1 MQMYFRVKHFDRY
14 VGILVVLAII
24 LAVVALIFV
33 GRGQK
38 WFAKRAPYKVIFSK
52 VQGLKTGTPVT
63 ISGMEVGNVKS
74 LRLNPQ
80 SKVELMIEILQR
92 YQENIR
98 QDSQATI
105 AMALIGGKT
114 IEITVGSPEKPALP
128 AGSTIPSLEPK
139 EITDLL
145 KEIDLKGSL
154 KKIDEVLDNLK
165 SITHKLDDPKGPLFR
180 TLGNLEFV
188 TSQLKNGQGGMGAI
202 LQDSKIHG
210 EINAAIGQV
219 RRSLSN
225 VEEITR
231 NAAQVSQNLPP
242 LMGEVDRSVKEVPK
256 LIEELKKGLAE
267 LPPILEDVKK
277 TTAHT
282 PAIAENVKEITQDG
296 KGVVKDV
303 KEITGNVKKASP
315 QIPEL
320 MTTTQETTE
329 DTDKLIRGL
338 QNHWLLRGSMPK
350 GPREMSP
357 AVDQRESPYE
367 KIGETN
373 R

>member
-14 VGILVVLAII
+14 VGILVILAII
-24 LAVVALIFV
+24 LAVVALVFV

-38 WFAKRAPYKVIFSK
+38 WFAKRVSYKVVFNK
-52 VQGLKTGTPVT
+52 VQGLKPGTPVT

-74 LRLNPQ
+74 LWLNSQ
-80 SKVELMIEILQR
+80 SRVELRIEVLQKYR
-92 YQENIR
+92 ENIR

-114 IEITVGSPEKPALP
+114 VEITVGSPGKPSLP

-165 SITHKLDDPKGPLFR
+165 SITRKLDDPKGSLFR

-188 TSQLKNGQGGMGAI
+188 TSQFKNGRGNVGAI
-202 LQDSKIHG
+202 LQDKKMHG
-210 EINAAIGQV
+210 EVNAAIAQA

-231 NAAQVSQNLPP
+231 NVAQVSKNLPP
-242 LMGEVDRSVKEVPK
+242 LMGEVDRSVKEVPR
-256 LIEELKKGLAE
+256 LVEELKKALAE
-267 LPPILEDVKK
+267 LPPILEEVKK
-277 TTAHT
+277 TTAHA

-315 QIPEL
+315 QVPDL
-320 MTTTQETTE
+320 MATTQETAE
-329 DTDKLIRGL
+329 DTDKLIQEL
-338 QNHWLLRGSMPK
+338 QNHWLLRGSMPTGK
-350 GPREMSP
+350 GESSP
-357 AVDQRESPYE
+357 AVSQRESPYE
-367 KIGETN
+367 KTGETN

>member
-1 MQMYFRVKHFDRY
+1 MQMFFRVRHFDRF
-14 VGILVVLAII
+14 VGILVVFAI
-24 LAVVALIFV
+24 LMAVVALVFV

-38 WFAKRAPYKVIFSK
+38 WFAKRSSYKVVFNK

-74 LRLNPQ
+74 LRLDPQ
-80 SKVELMIEILQR
+80 SKVELVIEVLQR
-92 YQENIR
+92 YQKSIR
-98 QDSQATI
+98 QDSRAAI

-114 IEITVGSPEKPALP
+114 IEITAGSPEKPPLP
-128 AGSTIPSLEPK
+128 SGSTIPSLEPR

-145 KEIDLKGSL
+145 KEVDVKGYL

-165 SITHKLDDPKGPLFR
+165 SITHKLDDPKGSLFR

-188 TSQLKNGQGGMGAI
+188 TSQLKNGQGSVGAI
-202 LQDSKIHG
+202 LQDPKMHG
-210 EINAAIGQV
+210 EINAAIAQA

-225 VEEITR
+225 LEEISR
-231 NAAQVSQNLPP
+231 NAAQASQNLPSV
-242 LMGEVDRSVKEVPK
+242 MGEVDRSVKEVPK
-256 LIEELKKGLAE
+256 LIEELKKALEE

-303 KEITGNVKKASP
+303 KEITGKVKQAAP
-315 QIPEL
+315 GIPDL
-320 MTTTQETTE
+320 LATTQETAE
-329 DTDKLIRGL
+329 DTDKLIQGL
-338 QNHWLLRGSMPK
+338 QNHWLLHGSMPK
-350 GPREMSP
+350 GSKDLSP
-357 AVDQRESPYE
+357 AVGQRESPYE
-367 KIGETN
+367 KTGETN

>member
-1 MQMYFRVKHFDRY
+1 MQMFFRVKHFDRY
-14 VGILVVLAII
+14 VGILVVFAI
-24 LAVVALIFV
+24 LMAVVALVFV

-38 WFAKRAPYKVIFSK
+38 WFAKRSPYKVVFSK

-74 LRLNPQ
+74 LRLDPQ
-80 SKVELMIEILQR
+80 SKVELMIEVLQR
-92 YQENIR
+92 YQGNIR
-98 QDSQATI
+98 QDSRAAI
-105 AMALIGGKT
+105 SMALIGGKT
-114 IEITVGSPEKPALP
+114 IEITVGSPEKSPLP
-128 AGSTIPSLEPK
+128 PGSTIPSLEPR

-145 KEIDLKGSL
+145 KEIDLKGYL
-154 KKIDEVLDNLK
+154 KKIDEVLDNLN
-165 SITHKLDDPKGPLFR
+165 SITHKLDDPKGSLFR

-188 TSQLKNGQGGMGAI
+188 TSQLKNGQGSVGAI
-202 LQDSKIHG
+202 LQDPKMHG
-210 EINAAIGQV
+210 EINAAIAQA

-231 NAAQVSQNLPP
+231 NAAQVSQTLPP

-256 LIEELKKGLAE
+256 LIEEVKKALAE

-282 PAIAENVKEITQDG
+282 PAIAENVKEITA
-296 KGVVKDV
+296 
-303 KEITGNVKKASP
+303 NVKKASP

-329 DTDKLIRGL
+329 DTDKLIQGL
-338 QNHWLLRGSMPK
+338 QRHWLLQGAMSK
-350 GPREMSP
+350 GKEEPSP
-357 AVDQRESPYE
+357 ALGQRESPYE

>member
-1 MQMYFRVKHFDRY
+1 MQMFFRVKHFDRY
-14 VGILVVLAII
+14 VGILVVFAI
-24 LAVVALIFV
+24 LMAVVALVFV

-38 WFAKRAPYKVIFSK
+38 WFAKRSPYKVVFSK

-74 LRLNPQ
+74 LRLDPQ
-80 SKVELMIEILQR
+80 SKVELMIEVLQR
-92 YQENIR
+92 YQGNIR
-98 QDSQATI
+98 QDSQAAI

-114 IEITVGSPEKPALP
+114 IEITVGSPEKPPLP
-128 AGSTIPSLEPK
+128 PGSTIPSLESR

-145 KEIDLKGSL
+145 KEIDLKGYL
-154 KKIDEVLDNLK
+154 KKIDEVLDNLN
-165 SITHKLDDPKGPLFR
+165 SITHKLDDPKGSLFR

-188 TSQLKNGQGGMGAI
+188 TSQLKNGRGSVGAI
-202 LQDSKIHG
+202 LQDPKIHG
-210 EINAAIGQV
+210 EINAAIAQA

-256 LIEELKKGLAE
+256 LLEELKKALAE

-282 PAIAENVKEITQDG
+282 PAIAENVKEITA
-296 KGVVKDV
+296 
-303 KEITGNVKKASP
+303 NVKKASP
-315 QIPEL
+315 QVPEL

-329 DTDKLIRGL
+329 DTDKLIQGL
-338 QNHWLLRGSMPK
+338 QKHWLLRGSMPK
-350 GPREMSP
+350 GEPSP
-357 AVDQRESPYE
+357 ALGQRESPYE

>member
-1 MQMYFRVKHFDRY
+1 MQMFFRVKHFDRY
-14 VGILVVLAII
+14 VGILVVFAI
-24 LAVVALIFV
+24 LMAVVALVFV

-38 WFAKRAPYKVIFSK
+38 WFAKRSPYKVVFSK

-74 LRLNPQ
+74 LRLDPQ
-80 SKVELMIEILQR
+80 SKVELMIEVLQR
-92 YQENIR
+92 YQGNIR
-98 QDSQATI
+98 QDSRAAI
-105 AMALIGGKT
+105 SMALIGGKT
-114 IEITVGSPEKPALP
+114 IEITVGSPEKSPLP
-128 AGSTIPSLEPK
+128 PGSTIPSLEPR

-145 KEIDLKGSL
+145 KEIDLKGYL
-154 KKIDEVLDNLK
+154 KKIDEVLDNLN
-165 SITHKLDDPKGPLFR
+165 SITHKLDDPKGSLFR

-188 TSQLKNGQGGMGAI
+188 TSQIKNGQGSVGAI
-202 LQDSKIHG
+202 LQDPKMHG
-210 EINAAIGQV
+210 EINAAIAQA

-256 LIEELKKGLAE
+256 LIEELKKALVE
-267 LPPILEDVKK
+267 LPRILEDVKK

-282 PAIAENVKEITQDG
+282 PAIAENVKEITA
-296 KGVVKDV
+296 
-303 KEITGNVKKASP
+303 NVKKASP
-315 QIPEL
+315 HIPEL

-329 DTDKLIRGL
+329 DTDKLIQGL
-338 QNHWLLRGSMPK
+338 QKHWLLKGSMPK
-350 GPREMSP
+350 GEPSP
-357 AVDQRESPYE
+357 ALGQRESPYE

>member
-1 MQMYFRVKHFDRY
+1 MQMFFRVKHFDRY
-14 VGILVVLAII
+14 VGILVVFAI
-24 LAVVALIFV
+24 LMAVVALVFV

-38 WFAKRAPYKVIFSK
+38 WFAKRSPYKVVFSK

-80 SKVELMIEILQR
+80 SKVELMIEVLQR
-92 YQENIR
+92 YQGNIR
-98 QDSQATI
+98 QDSQAAI

-114 IEITVGSPEKPALP
+114 IEITVGSPEKPPLP

-139 EITDLL
+139 DITDLL
-145 KEIDLKGSL
+145 KEIDVKGSL
-154 KKIDEVLDNLK
+154 KKIDDVLDNLK

-180 TLGNLEFV
+180 ILGNLEFV
-188 TSQLKNGQGGMGAI
+188 SSQLKNGQGGVGAI
-202 LQDSKIHG
+202 LQDPKMHR
-210 EINAAIGQV
+210 EINAAIAQV

-225 VEEITR
+225 VDEITR
-231 NAAQVSQNLPP
+231 NAAQVSQTLPP

-256 LIEELKKGLAE
+256 LIEELKKALAE
-267 LPPILEDVKK
+267 LPPILEDVKR

-282 PAIAENVKEITQDG
+282 PAIAENVKEIT
-296 KGVVKDV
+296 
-303 KEITGNVKKASP
+303 GNVRKASP

-329 DTDKLIRGL
+329 DTDKLIQGL
-338 QNHWLLRGSMPK
+338 QKHWLLRGSMPQAE
-350 GPREMSP
+350 PSP
-357 AVDQRESPYE
+357 ALGQRESPYE

>member
-1 MQMYFRVKHFDRY
+1 MQMFFRVRHFDRY
-14 VGILVVLAII
+14 VGILVVFAI
-24 LAVVALIFV
+24 LMAVAALVFV

-38 WFAKRAPYKVIFSK
+38 WFAKRSSYKVVFHK

-74 LRLNPQ
+74 LRLDPQ
-80 SKVELMIEILQR
+80 SRVELMIEVLQQ

-98 QDSQATI
+98 QDSHAAI
-105 AMALIGGKT
+105 AAALIGGKT
-114 IEITVGSPEKPALP
+114 IEITVGSPGKPPLP
-128 AGSTIPSLEPK
+128 PGSTIPSLESR

-145 KEIDLKGSL
+145 KEIDLKGYL

-165 SITHKLDDPKGPLFR
+165 SITHKLDDPKGSLFR

-188 TSQLKNGQGGMGAI
+188 TSQLKNGQGSVGAI
-202 LQDSKIHG
+202 LQDPKMHG
-210 EINAAIGQV
+210 EINAAIAQA

-231 NAAQVSQNLPP
+231 NAAQASQNLPS

-256 LIEELKKGLAE
+256 LIEELKKALEE

-303 KEITGNVKKASP
+303 KEITGDVKNAAP
-315 QIPEL
+315 DL
-320 MTTTQETTE
+320 LATTQETSE
-329 DTDKLIRGL
+329 DADRLIQGL

-350 GPREMSP
+350 GPKDLSP
-357 AVDQRESPYE
+357 AVGQRESPYE
-367 KIGETN
+367 KTGERN
-373 R
+373 P

>member
-1 MQMYFRVKHFDRY
+1 MQMFFRVKHFDRY
-14 VGILVVLAII
+14 VGILVVFAI
-24 LAVVALIFV
+24 LMAVVALVFV

-38 WFAKRAPYKVIFSK
+38 WFAKRSPYKVVFSK

-74 LRLNPQ
+74 LRLDPQ
-80 SKVELMIEILQR
+80 SKVELMIEVLQR

-98 QDSQATI
+98 QDSQAAI
-105 AMALIGGKT
+105 AMALIGAKT
-114 IEITVGSPEKPALP
+114 IEITVGSPEKPPLP
-128 AGSTIPSLEPK
+128 PGSTIPSLESK

-145 KEIDLKGSL
+145 KEIDLKGYL

-165 SITHKLDDPKGPLFR
+165 SITHKLDDPKGSLFG

-188 TSQLKNGQGGMGAI
+188 TSQIKNGQGSVGAI
-202 LQDSKIHG
+202 LQDPKMHG
-210 EINAAIGQV
+210 EINAAIAQA

-256 LIEELKKGLAE
+256 LIEELKKALVE
-267 LPPILEDVKK
+267 LPRILEDVKK

-282 PAIAENVKEITQDG
+282 PAIAENVKEITA
-296 KGVVKDV
+296 
-303 KEITGNVKKASP
+303 NVKKASP

-329 DTDKLIRGL
+329 DTDKLIQGL
-338 QNHWLLRGSMPK
+338 QRHWLLQGAMSK
-350 GPREMSP
+350 GKEEPSP
-357 AVDQRESPYE
+357 ALGQRESPYE

>member
-1 MQMYFRVKHFDRY
+1 MQMFFRVKHFDRF
-14 VGILVVLAII
+14 VGILVVFAI
-24 LAVVALIFV
+24 LMAVVALVFV

-38 WFAKRAPYKVIFSK
+38 WFAKRSPYKVVFSR

-74 LRLNPQ
+74 LRLDPQ
-80 SKVELMIEILQR
+80 SKVELMIEVLQR
-92 YQENIR
+92 YQGNIR
-98 QDSQATI
+98 QDSQAAI

-114 IEITVGSPEKPALP
+114 IEITVGSPEKPPLP
-128 AGSTIPSLEPK
+128 PGSTIPSLEPR

-145 KEIDLKGSL
+145 KEIDVKGYL
-154 KKIDEVLDNLK
+154 KKIDDVLDNLK
-165 SITHKLDDPKGPLFR
+165 SITHKLDDPKGSLFR

-188 TSQLKNGQGGMGAI
+188 TSQFKNGQGSVGAI
-202 LQDSKIHG
+202 LQDPKMHG
-210 EINAAIGQV
+210 EINAAIAQA

-256 LIEELKKGLAE
+256 LIEELKKALAE

-282 PAIAENVKEITQDG
+282 PAIAENVKEIT
-296 KGVVKDV
+296 
-303 KEITGNVKKASP
+303 GNVKKASP

-320 MTTTQETTE
+320 LTTTQETTE
-329 DTDKLIRGL
+329 DADKLMQGL
-338 QNHWLLRGSMPK
+338 QKHWLLRGSMPESK
-350 GPREMSP
+350 GEPSP
-357 AVDQRESPYE
+357 ALGQRESPYE

>member
-14 VGILVVLAII
+14 VGILLVLAII
-24 LAVVALIFV
+24 LAIVALVFV

-38 WFAKRAPYKVIFSK
+38 WFAKRVPYKVVFSK

-63 ISGMEVGNVKS
+63 ISGMEVGNVTS

-80 SKVELMIEILQR
+80 SRVELMIEVLQR
-92 YQENIR
+92 YQKNIR

-114 IEITVGSPEKPALP
+114 IEITVGSPEKAPLP
-128 AGSTIPSLEPK
+128 AGSTIPSLDPR

-145 KEIDLKGSL
+145 KEIDVKGSL

-165 SITHKLDDPKGPLFR
+165 SITQKLDDPKGSLFR

-188 TSQLKNGQGGMGAI
+188 TSQLKNGQGNVGAI
-202 LQDSKIHG
+202 LQDSKMHG
-210 EINAAIGQV
+210 EIHAAIAQA
-219 RRSLSN
+219 RRSLTN

-231 NAAQVSQNLPP
+231 HVAQVSQSLPP

-256 LIEELKKGLAE
+256 LIEELKKALAE

-303 KEITGNVKKASP
+303 KEITGNVKKAAP
-315 QIPEL
+315 QVPEL
-320 MTTTQETTE
+320 MRTTQETTE
-329 DTDKLIRGL
+329 DTDKLIQGL

-350 GPREMSP
+350 GPGETPP
-357 AVDQRESPYE
+357 AVGQRESPYE

>member
-1 MQMYFRVKHFDRY
+1 MQMFFRVKHFDRY
-14 VGILVVLAII
+14 VGILVVFAI
-24 LAVVALIFV
+24 LMAVVALVFV

-38 WFAKRAPYKVIFSK
+38 WFAKRSPYKVVFSK

-74 LRLNPQ
+74 LRLDPQ
-80 SKVELMIEILQR
+80 SKVELMIEVLQR
-92 YQENIR
+92 YQGNIR
-98 QDSQATI
+98 QDSQAAI

-114 IEITVGSPEKPALP
+114 IEITVGSPEKPPLP
-128 AGSTIPSLEPK
+128 PGSTIPSLESR

-145 KEIDLKGSL
+145 KEIDLKGYL
-154 KKIDEVLDNLK
+154 KKIDEVLDNLN
-165 SITHKLDDPKGPLFR
+165 SITHKLDDPKGSLFR

-188 TSQLKNGQGGMGAI
+188 TSQLKNGRGSVGAI
-202 LQDSKIHG
+202 LQDPKIHG
-210 EINAAIGQV
+210 EINAAIAQA

-256 LIEELKKGLAE
+256 LLEELKKALAE

-282 PAIAENVKEITQDG
+282 PAIAENVKEITA
-296 KGVVKDV
+296 
-303 KEITGNVKKASP
+303 NVKKASP
-315 QIPEL
+315 QVPEL
-320 MTTTQETTE
+320 LTTTQETTE
-329 DTDKLIRGL
+329 DADKLIQGL
-338 QNHWLLRGSMPK
+338 QKHWLLKGSMPK
-350 GPREMSP
+350 GEPSP
-357 AVDQRESPYE
+357 ALGQRESPYE

>member
-1 MQMYFRVKHFDRY
+1 M
-14 VGILVVLAII
+14 
-24 LAVVALIFV
+24 AVVALVFV

-38 WFAKRAPYKVIFSK
+38 WFAKRAPYKVVFSK
-52 VQGLKTGTPVT
+52 VQGLKPGTPVT

-74 LRLNPQ
+74 LRLDPQ
-80 SKVELMIEILQR
+80 SKVELMIEVLQR
-92 YQENIR
+92 YQGNIR
-98 QDSQATI
+98 QDSQAAI

-114 IEITVGSPEKPALP
+114 IEITVGSPEKPLLP
-128 AGSTIPSLEPK
+128 PGSTIPSLEPK

-145 KEIDLKGSL
+145 KEIDVKGYL
-154 KKIDEVLDNLK
+154 KKIDDVLDNLK
-165 SITHKLDDPKGPLFR
+165 SITHKLDDPKGSLFR

-188 TSQLKNGQGGMGAI
+188 TSQLKNGRGSMGAI
-202 LQDSKIHG
+202 LQDPKMHG
-210 EINAAIGQV
+210 EINAAIAQV

-225 VEEITR
+225 AEEITR

-256 LIEELKKGLAE
+256 LIEELKKVLAE
-267 LPPILEDVKK
+267 LPPILEDIRK

-282 PAIAENVKEITQDG
+282 PAIAENVKGITAD
-296 KGVVKDV
+296 
-303 KEITGNVKKASP
+303 VKKASP

-320 MTTTQETTE
+320 LTTTQETTE
-329 DTDKLIRGL
+329 DTDKLIQGL
-338 QNHWLLRGSMPK
+338 QKHWLLRGSMPK
-350 GPREMSP
+350 EEPSP
-357 AVDQRESPYE
+357 ALGQRESPYE

>member
-1 MQMYFRVKHFDRY
+1 MQMFFRVKHFDRY
-14 VGILVVLAII
+14 VGILVVFAI
-24 LAVVALIFV
+24 LMAVVALVFV

-38 WFAKRAPYKVIFSK
+38 WFAKRAPYKVVFSK
-52 VQGLKTGTPVT
+52 VQGLKPGTPVT

-74 LRLNPQ
+74 LRLDPQ
-80 SKVELMIEILQR
+80 SKVELMIEVLQR
-92 YQENIR
+92 YQGNIR
-98 QDSQATI
+98 QDSQAAI

-114 IEITVGSPEKPALP
+114 IEITVGSPEKPLLP
-128 AGSTIPSLEPK
+128 PGSTIPSLEPK

-145 KEIDLKGSL
+145 KEIDVKGYL
-154 KKIDEVLDNLK
+154 KKIDDVLDNLK
-165 SITHKLDDPKGPLFR
+165 SITHKLDDPKGSLFR

-188 TSQLKNGQGGMGAI
+188 TSQLKNGRGSMGAI
-202 LQDSKIHG
+202 LQDPKMHG
-210 EINAAIGQV
+210 EINAAIAQV

-225 VEEITR
+225 AEEITR

-256 LIEELKKGLAE
+256 LIEELKKVLAE
-267 LPPILEDVKK
+267 LPPILEDIRK

-282 PAIAENVKEITQDG
+282 PAIAENVKGITAD
-296 KGVVKDV
+296 
-303 KEITGNVKKASP
+303 VKKASP

-320 MTTTQETTE
+320 LTTTQETTE
-329 DTDKLIRGL
+329 DTDKLIQGL
-338 QNHWLLRGSMPK
+338 QKHWLLRGSMPK
-350 GPREMSP
+350 EEP
-357 AVDQRESPYE
+357 APALGQRESPYE

>member
-1 MQMYFRVKHFDRY
+1 MQMFFRVRHFDRY
-14 VGILVVLAII
+14 VGILVVFAI
-24 LAVVALIFV
+24 LMAVVALVFV

-38 WFAKRAPYKVIFSK
+38 WFAKRSSYKVVFHK

-74 LRLNPQ
+74 LRLDPQ
-80 SKVELMIEILQR
+80 SRVELMIEVLQQ

-98 QDSQATI
+98 QDSQAAI
-105 AMALIGGKT
+105 AAALIGGKT
-114 IEITVGSPEKPALP
+114 IEITVGSPGKPPLP
-128 AGSTIPSLEPK
+128 PGSTISSLESR

-145 KEIDLKGSL
+145 KEIDLKGYL

-165 SITHKLDDPKGPLFR
+165 SITHKLDDPKGSLFR

-188 TSQLKNGQGGMGAI
+188 TSQLKNGQGSVGAI
-202 LQDSKIHG
+202 LQDPKMHG
-210 EINAAIGQV
+210 EINAAIAQA

-231 NAAQVSQNLPP
+231 NAAQVSQNLPS

-256 LIEELKKGLAE
+256 LIEELKKALEE

-303 KEITGNVKKASP
+303 KEITGDVKNAAP
-315 QIPEL
+315 DL
-320 MTTTQETTE
+320 LATTQETSE
-329 DTDKLIRGL
+329 DADRLIQGL

-350 GPREMSP
+350 GPKDLSP
-357 AVDQRESPYE
+357 AVGQRESPYE
-367 KIGETN
+367 KTGERN
-373 R
+373 P

>member
-1 MQMYFRVKHFDRY
+1 MQMFFRVKHFDRY
-14 VGILVVLAII
+14 VGILVVFAI
-24 LAVVALIFV
+24 LMAVVALVFV

-38 WFAKRAPYKVIFSK
+38 WFAKRSPYKVVFSK

-74 LRLNPQ
+74 LRLDPQ
-80 SKVELMIEILQR
+80 SKVELMIEVLQR
-92 YQENIR
+92 YQGNIR
-98 QDSQATI
+98 QDSQAAI
-105 AMALIGGKT
+105 SMALIGGKT
-114 IEITVGSPEKPALP
+114 IEITVGSPEKPPLP
-128 AGSTIPSLEPK
+128 PGSTIPSLEPR

-145 KEIDLKGSL
+145 KEIDLKGYL
-154 KKIDEVLDNLK
+154 KKIDEVLDNLN
-165 SITHKLDDPKGPLFR
+165 SITHKLDDPKGSLLR

-188 TSQLKNGQGGMGAI
+188 TSQLKKGQGSVGAI
-202 LQDSKIHG
+202 LQDPKMHG
-210 EINAAIGQV
+210 EINAAIAQV

-225 VEEITR
+225 VQEITR
-231 NAAQVSQNLPP
+231 NAAQVSQTLPP

-256 LIEELKKGLAE
+256 LIEELKKALAE

-282 PAIAENVKEITQDG
+282 PAIAENVKEITA
-296 KGVVKDV
+296 
-303 KEITGNVKKASP
+303 NVKKASP

-329 DTDKLIRGL
+329 DTDKLIQGL

-350 GPREMSP
+350 GPGDMSP
-357 AVDQRESPYE
+357 AIGQRESPYE
-367 KIGETN
+367 KTGETN
-373 R
+373 

>member
-1 MQMYFRVKHFDRY
+1 MQMFFRVRHFDRY
-14 VGILVVLAII
+14 VGILVVFAI
-24 LAVVALIFV
+24 LMAVAALVFV

-38 WFAKRAPYKVIFSK
+38 WFAKRSSYKVVFHK

-74 LRLNPQ
+74 LRLDPQ
-80 SKVELMIEILQR
+80 SRVELMIEVLQQ

-98 QDSQATI
+98 QDSQAAI
-105 AMALIGGKT
+105 AAALIGGKT
-114 IEITVGSPEKPALP
+114 IEITVGSPGKPPLP
-128 AGSTIPSLEPK
+128 PGSTIPSLESR

-145 KEIDLKGSL
+145 KEIDLKGYL
-154 KKIDEVLDNLK
+154 KKIDEVLDNLN
-165 SITHKLDDPKGPLFR
+165 SITHKLDDPKGSLFR

-188 TSQLKNGQGGMGAI
+188 TSQLKNGQGSVGAI
-202 LQDSKIHG
+202 LQDPKMHG
-210 EINAAIGQV
+210 EINAAIAQA

-231 NAAQVSQNLPP
+231 NAAQASQNLPS

-256 LIEELKKGLAE
+256 LIEELKKALEE

-303 KEITGNVKKASP
+303 KEITGDVKNAAP
-315 QIPEL
+315 DL
-320 MTTTQETTE
+320 LATTQEASE
-329 DTDKLIRGL
+329 DADKLIQGL
-338 QNHWLLRGSMPK
+338 QKHWLLRGSMPE
-350 GPREMSP
+350 GPKDLSP
-357 AVDQRESPYE
+357 AVGQRESPYE
-367 KIGETN
+367 KTGETN

>member
-1 MQMYFRVKHFDRY
+1 MQMFFRVKHFDRY
-14 VGILVVLAII
+14 VGILVVFAI
-24 LAVVALIFV
+24 LMAVVALVFV

-38 WFAKRAPYKVIFSK
+38 WFAKRSPYKVVFSK

-74 LRLNPQ
+74 LRLDPQ
-80 SKVELMIEILQR
+80 SKVELMIEVLQR

-98 QDSQATI
+98 QDSQAAI

-114 IEITVGSPEKPALP
+114 IEITVGSPEKPPLP
-128 AGSTIPSLEPK
+128 AGSTIPSLESK

-145 KEIDLKGSL
+145 KEIDLKGYL

-165 SITHKLDDPKGPLFR
+165 SVTHKLDDPKGSLVR

-188 TSQLKNGQGGMGAI
+188 TSQFKNGRGSVGAI
-202 LQDSKIHG
+202 LQDPKMHG
-210 EINAAIGQV
+210 EINAAIAQA

-256 LIEELKKGLAE
+256 LIEELKKALVE

-282 PAIAENVKEITQDG
+282 PAIAEN
-296 KGVVKDV
+296 V

-338 QNHWLLRGSMPK
+338 QKHWLLQGAMSK
-350 GPREMSP
+350 GKEEPSP
-357 AVDQRESPYE
+357 ALGQRESPYE

>member
-1 MQMYFRVKHFDRY
+1 
-14 VGILVVLAII
+14 
-24 LAVVALIFV
+24 
-33 GRGQK
+33 
-38 WFAKRAPYKVIFSK
+38 
-52 VQGLKTGTPVT
+52 
-63 ISGMEVGNVKS
+63 
-74 LRLNPQ
+74 
-80 SKVELMIEILQR
+80 MIEVLQR

-114 IEITVGSPEKPALP
+114 VEITVGSPEKPPLP

-139 EITDLL
+139 EITDIL
-145 KEIDLKGSL
+145 KEIDLKGTI
-154 KKIDEVLDNLK
+154 KKVDEVLDNLN
-165 SITHKLDDPKGPLFR
+165 SITHKLDDPKGSLFR

-188 TSQLKNGQGGMGAI
+188 TSQLKNGKGGVGAI
-202 LQDSKIHG
+202 LQDSKIHA
-210 EINAAIGQV
+210 EINEAIAQV

-225 VEEITR
+225 VEELTR

-256 LIEELKKGLAE
+256 LIEEVKKALAE

-282 PAIAENVKEITQDG
+282 PAIAENVKEIT
-296 KGVVKDV
+296 
-303 KEITGNVKKASP
+303 ENVKKASP
-315 QIPEL
+315 QVPDFV
-320 MTTTQETTE
+320 TSAQETTE
-329 DTDKLIRGL
+329 DTDKLIQGL

-350 GPREMSP
+350 GPKELSP
-357 AVDQRESPYE
+357 AVGQRESPYE
-367 KIGETN
+367 KTGETN

>member
-1 MQMYFRVKHFDRY
+1 MQMFFRVRHFDRY
-14 VGILVVLAII
+14 VGILVVFAI
-24 LAVVALIFV
+24 LMAVAALVFV

-38 WFAKRAPYKVIFSK
+38 WFAKRSSYKVVFHK

-74 LRLNPQ
+74 LRLDPQ
-80 SKVELMIEILQR
+80 SRVELMIEVLQQ

-98 QDSQATI
+98 QDSQAAI
-105 AMALIGGKT
+105 AAALIGGKT
-114 IEITVGSPEKPALP
+114 IEITVGSPGKPPLP
-128 AGSTIPSLEPK
+128 PGSTIPSLESR

-145 KEIDLKGSL
+145 KEIDLKGYL

-165 SITHKLDDPKGPLFR
+165 SITHKLDDPKGSLFR

-188 TSQLKNGQGGMGAI
+188 TSQLKNGQGSVGAI
-202 LQDSKIHG
+202 LQDPKMHG
-210 EINAAIGQV
+210 EINAAIAQA

-231 NAAQVSQNLPP
+231 NAAQASQNLPS

-256 LIEELKKGLAE
+256 LIEELKKALEE

-303 KEITGNVKKASP
+303 KEITGDVKNAAP
-315 QIPEL
+315 DL
-320 MTTTQETTE
+320 LATTQETSE
-329 DTDKLIRGL
+329 DADRLIQGL

-350 GPREMSP
+350 GPKDLSP
-357 AVDQRESPYE
+357 AVGQRESPYE
-367 KIGETN
+367 KTGERN
-373 R
+373 P

>member
-1 MQMYFRVKHFDRY
+1 MQMFFRVKHFDRY
-14 VGILVVLAII
+14 VGILVVFAI
-24 LAVVALIFV
+24 LMAVVALVFV

-38 WFAKRAPYKVIFSK
+38 WFAKRSPYKVVFSK

-74 LRLNPQ
+74 LRLDPQ
-80 SKVELMIEILQR
+80 SKVELMIEVLQR

-98 QDSQATI
+98 QDSQAAI
-105 AMALIGGKT
+105 AMALIGAKT
-114 IEITVGSPEKPALP
+114 IEITVGSPEKPPLP
-128 AGSTIPSLEPK
+128 PGSTIPSLESK

-145 KEIDLKGSL
+145 KEIDLKGYL

-165 SITHKLDDPKGPLFR
+165 SITHKLDDPKGSLFG

-188 TSQLKNGQGGMGAI
+188 TSQIKNGQGSVGAI
-202 LQDSKIHG
+202 LQDPKMHG
-210 EINAAIGQV
+210 EINAAIAQA

-256 LIEELKKGLAE
+256 LIEELKKALVE
-267 LPPILEDVKK
+267 LPRILEDVKK

-282 PAIAENVKEITQDG
+282 PAIAENVKEITA
-296 KGVVKDV
+296 
-303 KEITGNVKKASP
+303 NVKKASP
-315 QIPEL
+315 HIPEL

-329 DTDKLIRGL
+329 DTDKLIQGL
-338 QNHWLLRGSMPK
+338 QKHWLLRGSMPEGK
-350 GPREMSP
+350 GEPSP
-357 AVDQRESPYE
+357 ALGQRESPYE

>member
-1 MQMYFRVKHFDRY
+1 MQMFFRVKHFDRY
-14 VGILVVLAII
+14 VGILVVFAI
-24 LAVVALIFV
+24 LMAVVALVFV

-38 WFAKRAPYKVIFSK
+38 WFAKRSPYKVVFSK

-74 LRLNPQ
+74 LRLDPQ
-80 SKVELMIEILQR
+80 SKVELMIEVLQR
-92 YQENIR
+92 YQGNIR
-98 QDSQATI
+98 QDSRAAI
-105 AMALIGGKT
+105 SMALIGGKT
-114 IEITVGSPEKPALP
+114 IEITVGSPEKSPLP
-128 AGSTIPSLEPK
+128 PGSTIPSLEPR

-145 KEIDLKGSL
+145 KEIDLKGYL
-154 KKIDEVLDNLK
+154 KKIDEVLDNLN
-165 SITHKLDDPKGPLFR
+165 SITHKLDDPKGSLFR

-188 TSQLKNGQGGMGAI
+188 TSQLKNGQGSVGAI
-202 LQDSKIHG
+202 LQDPKMHG
-210 EINAAIGQV
+210 EINAAIAQA

-231 NAAQVSQNLPP
+231 NAAQVSQTLPP

-256 LIEELKKGLAE
+256 LIEEVKKALAE

-282 PAIAENVKEITQDG
+282 PAIAENVKEITA
-296 KGVVKDV
+296 
-303 KEITGNVKKASP
+303 NVKKASP

-329 DTDKLIRGL
+329 DTDKLIQGL
-338 QNHWLLRGSMPK
+338 QKHWLLKGSMPK
-350 GPREMSP
+350 GEPSP
-357 AVDQRESPYE
+357 ALGQRESPYE

>member
-1 MQMYFRVKHFDRY
+1 MQMFFRVKHFDRY
-14 VGILVVLAII
+14 VGILVVFAILMAI
-24 LAVVALIFV
+24 VALVFV

-38 WFAKRAPYKVIFSK
+38 WFAKRSPYKVVFSK
-52 VQGLKTGTPVT
+52 VQGLKPGTPVT

-74 LRLNPQ
+74 LRLDPQ
-80 SKVELMIEILQR
+80 SKVELMIEVLQR

-98 QDSQATI
+98 QDSQAAI

-114 IEITVGSPEKPALP
+114 IEITVGSPEKPPLP
-128 AGSTIPSLEPK
+128 AGSTIPSLESK

-145 KEIDLKGSL
+145 KEIDVKGYL

-165 SITHKLDDPKGPLFR
+165 SVTHKLDDPKGSLFR

-188 TSQLKNGQGGMGAI
+188 TSQLKRGQGSVGAI
-202 LQDSKIHG
+202 LQDPKMHG
-210 EINAAIGQV
+210 EINAAIVQV

-256 LIEELKKGLAE
+256 LIEELKKALAE

-282 PAIAENVKEITQDG
+282 PAIAENVKEIT
-296 KGVVKDV
+296 
-303 KEITGNVKKASP
+303 GNVKKASP

-329 DTDKLIRGL
+329 DADKLIQGL
-338 QNHWLLRGSMPK
+338 QKHWLLRSSMPGGK
-350 GPREMSP
+350 GEPSP
-357 AVDQRESPYE
+357 ALGQRESPYE
-367 KIGETN
+367 NIGETN

>member
-24 LAVVALIFV
+24 LAIVALIFV
-33 GRGQK
+33 GRGQR
-38 WFAKRAPYKVIFSK
+38 WFAKRVSYKAVFSR
-52 VQGLKTGTPVT
+52 VQGLKPGTPVT
-63 ISGMEVGNVKS
+63 ISGMEIGNVKS

-80 SKVELMIEILQR
+80 SRVELMIEILQR

-98 QDSQATI
+98 EDSQATI

-114 IEITVGSPEKPALP
+114 VEITVGSPEKPSLP
-128 AGSTIPSLEPK
+128 AGSTIPTLEPK

-165 SITHKLDDPKGPLFR
+165 SITHKLDDPKGSLFR

-188 TSQLKNGQGGMGAI
+188 TSQLKNGQGGVGAI
-202 LQDSKIHG
+202 LQDPKMHG
-210 EINAAIGQV
+210 EINAAIAQV
-219 RRSLSN
+219 RQSLSN
-225 VEEITR
+225 VEELTR

-242 LMGEVDRSVKEVPK
+242 LMGEVDRSVKEIPK
-256 LIEELKKGLAE
+256 LIEDLKKALAE
-267 LPPILEDVKK
+267 LPPILEDVKT

-282 PAIAENVKEITQDG
+282 PAIAENVKEIT
-296 KGVVKDV
+296 
-303 KEITGNVKKASP
+303 ENVKKASP

-329 DTDKLIRGL
+329 DTNKLIQGL

-350 GPREMSP
+350 GPKEMSP
-357 AVDQRESPYE
+357 AVGQRESPYE
-367 KIGETN
+367 KTGETD

>member
-1 MQMYFRVKHFDRY
+1 MQMFFRVKHFDRY
-14 VGILVVLAII
+14 VGILVVFAI
-24 LAVVALIFV
+24 LMAVVALVFV

-38 WFAKRAPYKVIFSK
+38 WFAKRSPYKVVFSK

-74 LRLNPQ
+74 LRLDPH
-80 SKVELMIEILQR
+80 SKVELMIEVLQR
-92 YQENIR
+92 YQGNIR
-98 QDSQATI
+98 QDSQAAI

-114 IEITVGSPEKPALP
+114 IEITVGSPEKPPLP
-128 AGSTIPSLEPK
+128 PGSTIPSLESK

-145 KEIDLKGSL
+145 KEIDVKGYL

-165 SITHKLDDPKGPLFR
+165 SITHKLDDPKGSLFR

-188 TSQLKNGQGGMGAI
+188 TSQLKKGQGSVGAI
-202 LQDSKIHG
+202 LQDPKMHG
-210 EINAAIGQV
+210 EINAAIAQV

-256 LIEELKKGLAE
+256 LIEEVKKALAE

-282 PAIAENVKEITQDG
+282 PAIAENVKEITA
-296 KGVVKDV
+296 
-303 KEITGNVKKASP
+303 NVKKASP

-329 DTDKLIRGL
+329 DTDKLIQGL
-338 QNHWLLRGSMPK
+338 QKHWLLRGSMPE
-350 GPREMSP
+350 GEPSP
-357 AVDQRESPYE
+357 ALGQRESPYE